1 MKKTNDF
8 DSWLKIFMTLDESRK
23 RWFAA
28 QKASELGYGGI
39 KKISDIT
46 GLSGTAIT
54 KGMKELGSGKP
65 LNTGNVRKTGGG
77 RNSMRKAD
85 RDAVREIDRI
95 LEETTAG
102 DPMSSLKWTCK
113 SVRNIADEL
122 NSKGFKISYRTVC
135 RILNDSGY
143 SLQANRKVLSGSGNP
158 DRDAQ
163 FQYINCMVRQYIED
177 GSPVISA
184 DTKKK
189 ELAGNFKNNGRI
201 WRKKGNAGKVNDHD
215 FCSMAEGIAIPY
227 GTYDIHRNEGF
238 VNVGITS
245 DTAEFAVRSIRQ
257 WWEVMGRKRYPDSE
271 KLLICA
277 DGGGSNGSRNRAWKY
292 NLQKFSDRS
301 GLSITV
307 CHYPPGTSK
316 WNKIEHRMFS
326 FISLNWKGKPLE
338 SYETAVN
345 LIGGTKNR
353 KGLKIEARLDENEY
367 RKGVRI
373 SDEEFSRI
381 NIRFHEKH
389 PRWNYTII
397 PDC

>member
-1 MKKTNDF
+1 MKKKSDF
-8 DSWLKIFMTLDESRK
+8 DTWLKIFMTLDESRK

-39 KKISDIT
+39 KKISDVT
-46 GLSGTAIT
+46 GLSRTTIT
-54 KGMKELGSGKP
+54 KGMRELRSEKP
-65 LNTGNVRKTGGG
+65 LKTSNVRKTGGG
-77 RNSMRKAD
+77 RKSVRKAD
-85 RDAVREIDRI
+85 RDVVREIERI

-113 SVRNIADEL
+113 SARNIADEL
-122 NSKGFKISYRTVC
+122 NGKGFRISYRTVC
-135 RILNDSGY
+135 RILKDSDY
-143 SLQANRKVLSGSGNP
+143 SLQANRKVLDGRDSP

-163 FQYINCMVRQYIED
+163 FRYINFMVRQYIGD
-177 GSPVISA
+177 NSPVISVG
-184 DTKKK
+184 TKKK
-189 ELAGNFKNNGRI
+189 ELVGNFKNDGRL
-201 WRKKGNAGKVNDHD
+201 WQKKGNARKADDHD
-215 FCSMAEGIAIPY
+215 FRSMAKGIAIPY
-227 GTYDIHRNEGF
+227 GTYDIDRNEGF
-238 VNVGITS
+238 VNVGMTS

-292 NLQKFSDRS
+292 NLQKFSDMS
-301 GLSITV
+301 GLSVTV

-326 FISLNWKGKPLE
+326 FISLNWKGRPLE
-338 SYETAVN
+338 SYEAVVN

-367 RKGVRI
+367 KKGVRI
-373 SDEEFSRI
+373 SDEESDQI
-381 NIRFHEKH
+381 NIRFHERH
-389 PRWNYTII
+389 PKWNYTII
-397 PDC
+397 PVY